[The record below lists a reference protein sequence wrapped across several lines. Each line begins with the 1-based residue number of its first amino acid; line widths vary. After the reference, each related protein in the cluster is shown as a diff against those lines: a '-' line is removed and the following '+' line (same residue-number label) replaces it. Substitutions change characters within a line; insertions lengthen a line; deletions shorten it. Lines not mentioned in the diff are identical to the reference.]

1 LKELNLKK
9 FFSKKENSVLLE
21 NIINISSKP
30 FSVVDNAGSPITG
43 DIPDAKLHSYP
54 IKIENKGEEIGKV
67 FGKSGAEAEAAAAIL
82 SHSIN
87 SWLVK
92 RSLADEILQK
102 YKEQDLLYNI
112 NDLIALCPK
121 PKEAADFIIN
131 ELSKLIKFEY
141 ASIIIFDESEK
152 SLSIL
157 SSYGKNYNSSAY
169 KKNIEKINA
178 KVFKNGKGEI
188 INENIEKD
196 WNGRKNVKVN
206 AKSDFYSFMSVP
218 LKTKGKNI
226 GLINVCSFKEA
237 EYYISSDLKILSTI
251 TSYAANSIEITRLYN
266 IEKERADKLQEK
278 NKELNAAKEI
288 ISNENI
294 NLKQNLRQKF
304 SPKKILGISRQVQ
317 NLLDKIDKIA
327 GISSNVIITGESG
340 TGKEL
345 AAKAIHYSG
354 ARAEKP
360 FIAVNCSAIPESI
373 FESEL
378 FGIEKG
384 VATGVDKRKGKVL
397 DADKGTL
404 FLDEIGD
411 MPLSGQ
417 AKVLRM
423 IQDREV
429 IPVGG
434 SKPVPFDVRIIAATN
449 KDLKKEIADGNF
461 RKDLFY
467 RLNVINLNIP
477 PLRDRKE
484 DIAVLANY
492 FLKNNAVKLERR
504 NMQFTQEAINALTDY
519 DWQGNIRELENEIE
533 RAVALNISGRIA
545 FEDLSEN
552 IKSIWRYSSSGGNA
566 AKEGKTATIEENETI
581 LIKTALEKS
590 RWNKSAAAKILGITR
605 EGLRKKM
612 IRLGI

>member
-1 LKELNLKK
+1 MKEFNLKK
-9 FFSKKENSVLLE
+9 FFSKKENFVLLE
-21 NIINISSKP
+21 NIADISSEP
-30 FSVVDNAGSPITG
+30 VSILDGAGTLIAGGPPAAKSP
-43 DIPDAKLHSYP
+43 SFP
-54 IKIENKGEEIGKV
+54 IKIDGEEIGRV
-67 FGKSGAEAEAAAAIL
+67 SGKRGAEGAAAIL
-82 SHSIN
+82 SRSIR
-87 SWLVK
+87 SLSVQ
-92 RSLADEILQK
+92 RSLAGEILQK
-102 YKEQDLLYNI
+102 YKEYDLLYNI
-112 NDLIALCPK
+112 NDLMSLCPK
-121 PKEAADFIIN
+121 PAEIADFIIS
-131 ELSKLIKFEY
+131 ELLKLIKFEY
-141 ASIIIFDESEK
+141 ASIIIFNEAGKTLD
-152 SLSIL
+152 IL
-157 SSYGKNYNSSAY
+157 SSYGKNHDGAGY

-178 KVFKNGKGEI
+178 KVFKSGKGEI

-196 WNGRKNVKVN
+196 WGGRKKVKIN
-206 AKSDFYSFMSVP
+206 SGGDAYSFMSVP

-237 EYYISSDLKILSTI
+237 AYYISSDFKILSTI
-251 TSYAANSIEITRLYN
+251 ASYAANSIEITRLYN

-278 NKELNAAKEI
+278 NKELNTAKEI

-317 NLLDKIDKIA
+317 DLLGKINKIA
-327 GISSNVIITGESG
+327 DISSNVLITGESG

-345 AAKAIHYSG
+345 AAKAIHYSS

-384 VATGVDKRKGKVL
+384 VATGVDKRRGRVL

-429 IPVGG
+429 VPVGG
-434 SKPVPFDVRIIAATN
+434 SKPAPFDVRIIAATN
-449 KDLKKEIADGNF
+449 KDLKKEIACGNF

-467 RLNVINLNIP
+467 RLNVINLIMP

-504 NMQFTQEAINALTDY
+504 NMQFTEDAIDALTDY

-545 FEDLSEN
+545 SEDLSEN
-552 IKSIWRYSSSGGNA
+552 IRKYSSFGGNA
-566 AKEGKTATIEENETI
+566 AKEEKTATIEENETI

>member
-1 LKELNLKK
+1 MKEFNLKK

-21 NIINISSKP
+21 NIADISSEP
-30 FSVVDNAGSPITG
+30 VSVLDGAGSLIAGGP
-43 DIPDAKLHSYP
+43 PAAKSPSFP
-54 IKIENKGEEIGKV
+54 IKIDGEEIGRV
-67 FGKSGAEAEAAAAIL
+67 LGKRGAEGAAAIL
-82 SHSIN
+82 SRSIR
-87 SWLVK
+87 SLSVQ
-92 RSLADEILQK
+92 RSLAEEILQK
-102 YKEQDLLYNI
+102 YKEYDLLYNI
-112 NDLIALCPK
+112 NDLMSLCPK
-121 PKEAADFIIN
+121 PAEIADFIIS
-131 ELSKLIKFEY
+131 ELLKLIKFEY
-141 ASIIIFDESEK
+141 ASIIIFNEAGKTLD
-152 SLSIL
+152 IL
-157 SSYGKNYNSSAY
+157 SSYGKNHNGAGY

-178 KVFKNGKGEI
+178 KVFKSGKGEI

-196 WNGRKNVKVN
+196 WGGRKKVKIN
-206 AKSDFYSFMSVP
+206 SGGDAYSFMSVP

-237 EYYISSDLKILSTI
+237 AYYISSDFKILSTI
-251 TSYAANSIEITRLYN
+251 ASYAANSIEITRLYN

-278 NKELNAAKEI
+278 NKELNTAKEI

-317 NLLDKIDKIA
+317 DLLDKINKIA
-327 GISSNVIITGESG
+327 DISSNVLITGESG

-345 AAKAIHYSG
+345 AAKAIHYSS

-384 VATGVDKRKGKVL
+384 VATGVDKRRGRVL

-429 IPVGG
+429 VPVGG
-434 SKPVPFDVRIIAATN
+434 SKPAPFDARIIAATN
-449 KDLKKEIADGNF
+449 KDLKKEIACGNF

-467 RLNVINLNIP
+467 RLNVINLIMP

-504 NMQFTQEAINALTDY
+504 NMQFTEDAIDALTNY
-519 DWQGNIRELENEIE
+519 EWQGNIRELENEIE

-545 FEDLSEN
+545 SEDLSEN
-552 IKSIWRYSSSGGNA
+552 IRKYSSFGGNA
-566 AKEGKTATIEENETI
+566 AKEEKTATIEENETV

>member
-1 LKELNLKK
+1 MKEFNLKE

-21 NIINISSKP
+21 NIADISSEP
-30 FSVVDNAGSPITG
+30 VSIIDGAGSLIAGGPSA
-43 DIPDAKLHSYP
+43 AKSLSFP
-54 IKIENKGEEIGKV
+54 IKIEGEEIGRV
-67 FGKSGAEAEAAAAIL
+67 SGKRGAEGVAAIL
-82 SHSIN
+82 SRFMR
-87 SWLVK
+87 SWLVQ
-92 RSLADEILQK
+92 RSLAEEILQK
-102 YKEQDLLYNI
+102 YKEYDLLYNI
-112 NDLIALCPK
+112 NDLMSLCPK
-121 PKEAADFIIN
+121 PAEIADFIIS
-131 ELSKLIKFEY
+131 ELLKLIKFEY
-141 ASIIIFDESEK
+141 ASIIIFNEADK
-152 SLSIL
+152 TLDIL
-157 SSYGKNYNSSAY
+157 SSYGKNHNGAGY

-178 KVFKNGKGEI
+178 KVFKSGKGEI

-196 WNGRKNVKVN
+196 WGGRKKVKIN
-206 AKSDFYSFMSVP
+206 SGGDAYSFISVP

-237 EYYISSDLKILSTI
+237 VYYISSDFKILSTVA
-251 TSYAANSIEITRLYN
+251 SYATNSIEITRLYN

-278 NKELNAAKEI
+278 NKELNTVKEI

-304 SPKKILGISRQVQ
+304 SPKKILGISGQVK

-327 GISSNVIITGESG
+327 DISSNVLITGESG

-345 AAKAIHYSG
+345 AAKAIHYSS

-384 VATGVDKRKGKVL
+384 VATGVDKRRGRAL

-429 IPVGG
+429 VPVGG
-434 SKPVPFDVRIIAATN
+434 SKPVSFDVRIIAATN
-449 KDLKKEIADGNF
+449 KDLKKEIAGGNF

-504 NMQFTQEAINALTDY
+504 NMQFTQDAIDALTNY
-519 DWQGNIRELENEIE
+519 EWQGNIRELENEIE
-533 RAVALNISGRIA
+533 RAVALNISGKIT
-545 FEDLSEN
+545 FGDLSDN
-552 IKSIWRYSSSGGNA
+552 IRKYNSSNDNA
-566 AKEGKTATIEENETI
+566 SETEQTVNIEENEAI
-581 LIKTALEKS
+581 LIGKALEKS

>member
-1 LKELNLKK
+1 MKEFNLKK

-21 NIINISSKP
+21 NIADISSGP
-30 FSVVDNAGSPITG
+30 VSILDSAGSLVAGGP
-43 DIPDAKLHSYP
+43 PAAKSLSFP
-54 IKIENKGEEIGKV
+54 IKIDGEEIGRV
-67 FGKSGAEAEAAAAIL
+67 SGKRGAEGAAAIL
-82 SHSIN
+82 SRSIR
-87 SWLVK
+87 SLSVQ
-92 RSLADEILQK
+92 RSLAEEILQK
-102 YKEQDLLYNI
+102 YKEYDLLYNI
-112 NDLIALCPK
+112 NDLMSLCPK
-121 PKEAADFIIN
+121 PAEIADFIIS
-131 ELSKLIKFEY
+131 ELLKLIKFEY
-141 ASIIIFDESEK
+141 ASIIIFNEAGK
-152 SLSIL
+152 TLGIL
-157 SSYGKNYNSSAY
+157 SSYGKNHNGAGY

-178 KVFKNGKGEI
+178 KVFKSGKGEI

-196 WNGRKNVKVN
+196 WGGRKKVKIN
-206 AKSDFYSFMSVP
+206 SGGDAYSFMSVP

-237 EYYISSDLKILSTI
+237 AYYISSDFKILSTI
-251 TSYAANSIEITRLYN
+251 ASYTANSIEITRLYN

-278 NKELNAAKEI
+278 NKELNTAKEI

-317 NLLDKIDKIA
+317 DLLDKINKIA
-327 GISSNVIITGESG
+327 DISSNVLITGESG

-345 AAKAIHYSG
+345 AAKAIHYSS

-384 VATGVDKRKGKVL
+384 VATGVDKRRGRVL

-429 IPVGG
+429 VPVGG
-434 SKPVPFDVRIIAATN
+434 SKPAPFDVRIIAATN
-449 KDLKKEIADGNF
+449 KDLKKEIACGNF

-467 RLNVINLNIP
+467 RLNVINLIMP

-484 DIAVLANY
+484 DVAVLANY

-504 NMQFTQEAINALTDY
+504 NMQFTKDAIDALNDY

-545 FEDLSEN
+545 SEDLSEN
-552 IKSIWRYSSSGGNA
+552 IRKYSPFGGNA
-566 AKEGKTATIEENETI
+566 AKEEKTATIEENEAV

>member
-1 LKELNLKK
+1 MKEYNLKK
-9 FFSKKENSVLLE
+9 FFSKKENSALLE
-21 NIINISSKP
+21 NIINISPEPLSFLDKA
-30 FSVVDNAGSPITG
+30 DDLIAGDTPAAKSP
-43 DIPDAKLHSYP
+43 SFP
-54 IKIENKGEEIGKV
+54 IKIDGEEIGRV
-67 FGKSGAEAEAAAAIL
+67 YGKRGAEGAAGIL
-82 SHSIN
+82 SSYIR
-87 SWLVK
+87 SWSVQ
-92 RSLADEILQK
+92 RSLAEEILQK
-102 YKEQDLLYNI
+102 YKEYDLLYNI
-112 NDLIALCPK
+112 NDLMSLCPK
-121 PKEAADFIIN
+121 LSEIANFIIA
-131 ELSKLIKFEY
+131 ELLKLIKFEY
-141 ASIIIFDESEK
+141 ASIIIFNEADNA
-152 SLSIL
+152 LNIL
-157 SSYGKNYNSSAY
+157 SSYGKNYNGAGY
-169 KKNIEKINA
+169 KKHIEKINS
-178 KVFKNGKGEI
+178 KVFKSGKGEI

-196 WNGRKNVKVN
+196 
-206 AKSDFYSFMSVP
+206 AYSFISVP

-226 GLINVCSFKEA
+226 GLINVCSFKDA
-237 EYYISSDLKILSTI
+237 VYYVSSDFKILSTI
-251 TSYAANSIEITRLYN
+251 ASYAANSIEITRLYN

-278 NKELNAAKEI
+278 NKELNTVKEI
-288 ISNENI
+288 IANENI

-304 SPKKILGISRQVQ
+304 SPKKILGISGQVK

-327 GISSNVIITGESG
+327 DISSNVLITGESG

-345 AAKAIHYSG
+345 AAKAIHYSS

-384 VATGVDKRKGKVL
+384 VATGVDKRRGRVL
-397 DADKGTL
+397 DAAQGTL

-429 IPVGG
+429 VPVGG
-434 SKPVPFDVRIIAATN
+434 SKAVPFDVRIIAATN
-449 KDLKKEIADGNF
+449 KDLKKEIEEGNF

-467 RLNVINLNIP
+467 RLNVINLNMP

-492 FLKNNAVKLERR
+492 FLKNNAVKLER
-504 NMQFTQEAINALTDY
+504 NNIKFTADALEALNNY
-519 DWQGNIRELENEIE
+519 DWPGNIRELENEIE
-533 RAVALNISGRIA
+533 RAVALNISGRIDYL
-545 FEDLSEN
+545 DLSDN
-552 IKSIWRYSSSGGNA
+552 IRKYSPLNDKA
-566 AKEGKTATIEENETI
+566 AEDEQTASIEENETI
-581 LIKTALEKS
+581 LIKKALEKC
-590 RWNKSAAAKILGITR
+590 RWNKSAASKMLGITR

>member
-1 LKELNLKK
+1 MKECNLKN
-9 FFSKKENSVLLE
+9 FFSKKENSALLQ
-21 NIINISSKP
+21 NIADISSEP
-30 FSVVDNAGSPITG
+30 FSVTDASGILVAG
-43 DIPDAKLHSYP
+43 DIPAVKSPSIP
-54 IKIENKGEEIGKV
+54 IIIDGEEIGRV
-67 FGKSGAEAEAAAAIL
+67 FGKRLAKEAASIL
-82 SHSIN
+82 ALFVK
-87 SWLVK
+87 SWLVQ
-92 RSLADEILQK
+92 RSLAEEILQK
-102 YKEQDLLYNI
+102 YKEYDLLYNI
-112 NDLIALCPK
+112 NDLMSLCPK
-121 PKEAADFIIN
+121 PTEIADFIIS
-131 ELSKLIKFEY
+131 ELLKLIKFEY
-141 ASIIIFDESEK
+141 ASIIIFNEADK
-152 SLSIL
+152 TLDIL
-157 SSYGKNYNSSAY
+157 SSYGKDY
-169 KKNIEKINA
+169 KGAEYRKNIEKINS
-178 KVFKNGKGEI
+178 KVFKSGKGEI

-196 WNGRKNVKVN
+196 WGGKKKIKIN
-206 AKSDFYSFMSVP
+206 SDAEAYSFISVP

-226 GLINVCSFKEA
+226 GLINVCSFKDA
-237 EYYISSDLKILSTI
+237 IYYVSSDFKILSTI
-251 TSYAANSIEITRLYN
+251 AAYAANSIEITRLYN

-278 NKELNAAKEI
+278 NKELVTVKEI
-288 ISNENI
+288 ITNENI
-294 NLKQNLRQKF
+294 SLKQNLRQKF
-304 SPKKILGISRQVQ
+304 SPKKILGISGQIK

-327 GISSNVIITGESG
+327 DISSNILVTGESG

-345 AAKAIHYSG
+345 AAKAIHYSS

-384 VATGVDKRKGKVL
+384 VATGVDKRRGRVL

-429 IPVGG
+429 VPVGS
-434 SKPVPFDVRIIAATN
+434 SKAVPFDVRIIAATN
-449 KDLKKEIADGNF
+449 KELKKEIAEGNF

-467 RLNVINLNIP
+467 RLNVINLNMP

-492 FLKNNAVKLERR
+492 FLKNNAVKLERGS
-504 NMQFTQEAINALTDY
+504 MQFAKDAVDALTNY
-519 DWQGNIRELENEIE
+519 DWPGNIRELENEIE
-533 RAVALNISGRIA
+533 RAVALNISGRILFA
-545 FEDLSEN
+545 DLSEN
-552 IKSIWRYSSSGGNA
+552 IQKYSQLNDNGREDESAG
-566 AKEGKTATIEENETI
+566 TIEENETI
-581 LIKTALEKS
+581 LIKKVLEKS
-590 RWNKSAAAKILGITR
+590 KWNKSAAAKILGITR

>member
-1 LKELNLKK
+1 MKEFNLKK
-9 FFSKKENSVLLE
+9 FFSKKENSALLE
-21 NIINISSKP
+21 NIADISSEP
-30 FSVVDNAGSPITG
+30 LSVLDGSGVPVAGDTPAAKSP
-43 DIPDAKLHSYP
+43 SFP
-54 IKIENKGEEIGKV
+54 IKIDGEEIGRV
-67 FGKSGAEAEAAAAIL
+67 SGKRGAEGAAGIL
-82 SHSIN
+82 SRYIR
-87 SWLVK
+87 SWSVQ
-92 RSLADEILQK
+92 RSLAEEILQK
-102 YKEQDLLYNI
+102 YKEYDLLYNI
-112 NDLIALCPK
+112 NDLMSLCPK
-121 PKEAADFIIN
+121 PSEIADFIIA
-131 ELSKLIKFEY
+131 ELLKLIKFEY
-141 ASIIIFDESEK
+141 ASIIIYNEAYNTSN
-152 SLSIL
+152 IL
-157 SSYGKNYNSSAY
+157 SSHGKNYNGAEY
-169 KKNIEKINA
+169 KKHIERINS
-178 KVFKNGKGEI
+178 KVFKSGKGEI

-196 WNGRKNVKVN
+196 WGGKKKIKINPG
-206 AKSDFYSFMSVP
+206 AGTYSFISVP

-226 GLINVCSFKEA
+226 GLINVCSFKDA
-237 EYYISSDLKILSTI
+237 VYYVSSDFKILSTI
-251 TSYAANSIEITRLYN
+251 ASYAANSIEITRLYN

-278 NKELNAAKEI
+278 NKELADVKEI
-288 ISNENI
+288 ITNENI

-304 SPKKILGISRQVQ
+304 SPKKILGISGQVK

-327 GISSNVIITGESG
+327 DISSNVLITGESG

-345 AAKAIHYSG
+345 AAKAIHYSS

-384 VATGVDKRKGKVL
+384 VATGVDKRRGRVL
-397 DADKGTL
+397 DAAQGTL

-429 IPVGG
+429 VPVGG
-434 SKPVPFDVRIIAATN
+434 SKAVPFDVRIIAATN
-449 KDLKKEIADGNF
+449 KDLKKEITDGNF

-467 RLNVINLNIP
+467 RLNVINLNMP
-477 PLRDRKE
+477 PLRDRIE

-492 FLKNNAVKLERR
+492 FLKNNAVKLERT
-504 NMQFTQEAINALTDY
+504 NIKFTADALEALTNY
-519 DWQGNIRELENEIE
+519 DWPGNIRELENEIE

-545 FEDLSEN
+545 LGDLSDN
-552 IKSIWRYSSSGGNA
+552 IRKYSPFSDKA
-566 AKEGKTATIEENETI
+566 AEDEQTASIEENETV
-581 LIKTALEKS
+581 LIRKALEKC
-590 RWNKSAAAKILGITR
+590 RWNKSAASKMLGITR

>member
-1 LKELNLKK
+1 MKEFNLKK
-9 FFSKKENSVLLE
+9 FFSKKENFVLLE
-21 NIINISSKP
+21 NIADISSEP
-30 FSVVDNAGSPITG
+30 VSVLDGAGSLIAGGPTA
-43 DIPDAKLHSYP
+43 AKSPSFP
-54 IKIENKGEEIGKV
+54 IKIDGEEIGRV
-67 FGKSGAEAEAAAAIL
+67 SGKRGAEGAAAIL
-82 SHSIN
+82 SRSIR
-87 SWLVK
+87 SLSVQ
-92 RSLADEILQK
+92 RSLAEEILQK
-102 YKEQDLLYNI
+102 YKEYDLLYNI
-112 NDLIALCPK
+112 NDLMSLCPK
-121 PKEAADFIIN
+121 PAEIADFIIS
-131 ELSKLIKFEY
+131 ELLKLIKFEY
-141 ASIIIFDESEK
+141 ASIIIFNEAGKTLD
-152 SLSIL
+152 IL
-157 SSYGKNYNSSAY
+157 SSYGKNHYGAGY

-178 KVFKNGKGEI
+178 KVFKIGKGEI

-196 WNGRKNVKVN
+196 WGGRKKVKIN
-206 AKSDFYSFMSVP
+206 SGGDAYSFMSVP

-237 EYYISSDLKILSTI
+237 AYYISSDFKILSTI
-251 TSYAANSIEITRLYN
+251 ASYAANSIEITRLYN

-278 NKELNAAKEI
+278 NKELNTAKEI

-317 NLLDKIDKIA
+317 DLLDKINKIA
-327 GISSNVIITGESG
+327 DISSNVLITGESG

-345 AAKAIHYSG
+345 AAKAIHYSS

-384 VATGVDKRKGKVL
+384 VATGVDKRRGRVL

-429 IPVGG
+429 VPVGG
-434 SKPVPFDVRIIAATN
+434 SKPAPFDVRIIAATN
-449 KDLKKEIADGNF
+449 KDLKKEIACGNF

-504 NMQFTQEAINALTDY
+504 NMQFTEDAIDALTDY

-545 FEDLSEN
+545 SEDLSEN
-552 IKSIWRYSSSGGNA
+552 IRKYSSFGGNA
-566 AKEGKTATIEENETI
+566 AKEEKTATIEENETI

>member
-1 LKELNLKK
+1 MKEFNLKK
-9 FFSKKENSVLLE
+9 FFSKKENFVLLE
-21 NIINISSKP
+21 NIADISSEP
-30 FSVVDNAGSPITG
+30 VSVLDGAGSLIAGGPTA
-43 DIPDAKLHSYP
+43 AKSPSFP
-54 IKIENKGEEIGKV
+54 IKIDGEEIGRV
-67 FGKSGAEAEAAAAIL
+67 SGKRGAEGAAAIL
-82 SHSIN
+82 SRSIR
-87 SWLVK
+87 SLSVQ
-92 RSLADEILQK
+92 RSLAEEILQK
-102 YKEQDLLYNI
+102 YKEYDLLYNI
-112 NDLIALCPK
+112 NDLMSLCPK
-121 PKEAADFIIN
+121 PAEIADFIIS
-131 ELSKLIKFEY
+131 ELLKLIKFEY
-141 ASIIIFDESEK
+141 ASIIIFNEAGKTLD
-152 SLSIL
+152 IL
-157 SSYGKNYNSSAY
+157 SSYGKNHYGAGY

-178 KVFKNGKGEI
+178 KVFKIGKGEI

-196 WNGRKNVKVN
+196 WGGRKKVKIN
-206 AKSDFYSFMSVP
+206 SGGDAYSFMSVP

-237 EYYISSDLKILSTI
+237 AYYISSDFKILSTI
-251 TSYAANSIEITRLYN
+251 ASYAANSIEITRLYN

-278 NKELNAAKEI
+278 NKELNTAKEI

-317 NLLDKIDKIA
+317 DLLDKINKIA
-327 GISSNVIITGESG
+327 DISSNVLITGESG

-345 AAKAIHYSG
+345 AAKAIHYSS

-384 VATGVDKRKGKVL
+384 VATGVDKRRGRVL

-429 IPVGG
+429 VPVGG
-434 SKPVPFDVRIIAATN
+434 SKPAPFDVRIIAATN
-449 KDLKKEIADGNF
+449 KDLKKEIACGNF

-504 NMQFTQEAINALTDY
+504 NMQFTEDAIDALTDY

-545 FEDLSEN
+545 SEDLSEN
-552 IKSIWRYSSSGGNA
+552 IRKYSSFCGNA
-566 AKEGKTATIEENETI
+566 AKEEKTATIEENETI

>member
-1 LKELNLKK
+1 MKEFNLKK
-9 FFSKKENSVLLE
+9 FFSKKENSILLE
-21 NIINISSKP
+21 NIADISSEP
-30 FSVVDNAGSPITG
+30 ISVLDGAGSLIAGRP
-43 DIPDAKLHSYP
+43 PAVKSLSFP
-54 IKIENKGEEIGKV
+54 IKIEGEEIGRV
-67 FGKSGAEAEAAAAIL
+67 SGKRGAEGAAAIL
-82 SHSIN
+82 SRSIR
-87 SWLVK
+87 SLLVQ
-92 RSLADEILQK
+92 RSLAEEILQK
-102 YKEQDLLYNI
+102 YKEYDLLYNI
-112 NDLIALCPK
+112 NDLISLCPK
-121 PKEAADFIIN
+121 PAEIADFIIS
-131 ELSKLIKFEY
+131 ELLKLIKFEY
-141 ASIIIFDESEK
+141 ASIIIFSEADK
-152 SLSIL
+152 TLDIL
-157 SSYGKNYNSSAY
+157 SSYGKNHNGAGY

-178 KVFKNGKGEI
+178 KVFKSGKGEI

-196 WNGRKNVKVN
+196 WGGRKKVKIN
-206 AKSDFYSFMSVP
+206 SGGDAYSFISVP

-237 EYYISSDLKILSTI
+237 AYYISSDFKILSTI
-251 TSYAANSIEITRLYN
+251 ASYAANSIEITRLYN

-278 NKELNAAKEI
+278 NKELNTAKEI

-304 SPKKILGISRQVQ
+304 SPKKILGISGQVK

-327 GISSNVIITGESG
+327 DTSSNVLITGESG

-345 AAKAIHYSG
+345 AAKAIHYSS

-360 FIAVNCSAIPESI
+360 FISVNCSAIPESI

-384 VATGVDKRKGKVL
+384 VATGVDKRRGRVL

-429 IPVGG
+429 VPVGG

-449 KDLKKEIADGNF
+449 KDLKKEIACGNF

-467 RLNVINLNIP
+467 RLNVINLIMP

-504 NMQFTQEAINALTDY
+504 NMQFTQDAIDALTNY

-533 RAVALNISGRIA
+533 RAVALNISGKIA

-552 IKSIWRYSSSGGNA
+552 IRKYSSFGGNA
-566 AKEGKTATIEENETI
+566 AKEEKTATIEENETI

>member
-1 LKELNLKK
+1 MKEFNLKK

-21 NIINISSKP
+21 NIADISSEP
-30 FSVVDNAGSPITG
+30 FSILDSAGSLIAGGHPAVKS
-43 DIPDAKLHSYP
+43 PSFP
-54 IKIENKGEEIGKV
+54 IKIEGEEIGRV
-67 FGKSGAEAEAAAAIL
+67 SGNCGAEGVAAIL
-82 SHSIN
+82 SRSIG
-87 SWLVK
+87 SLLVQ
-92 RSLADEILQK
+92 RSLAKEILQK
-102 YKEQDLLYNI
+102 YKEYDLLYNI
-112 NDLIALCPK
+112 NDLMSLCPK
-121 PKEAADFIIN
+121 PSEIANFIIS
-131 ELSKLIKFEY
+131 ELLRIMKFEY
-141 ASIIIFDESEK
+141 ASIIIFSEAGK
-152 SLSIL
+152 TFDIL
-157 SSYGKNYNSSAY
+157 SSYGKNHNNAGY

-178 KVFKNGKGEI
+178 KVFKSGKGEI

-196 WNGRKNVKVN
+196 WGGRKKVKIN
-206 AKSDFYSFMSVP
+206 SGGDSYSFISVP

-237 EYYISSDLKILSTI
+237 AYYISSDFKILSTI
-251 TSYAANSIEITRLYN
+251 ASYAANSIEITRLYN
-266 IEKERADKLQEK
+266 IEKDRADKLQEK
-278 NKELNAAKEI
+278 NKELHTAKEI

-317 NLLDKIDKIA
+317 DLLDKIDKIA
-327 GISSNVIITGESG
+327 DISSNVLITGESG

-345 AAKAIHYSG
+345 AAKAIHYSS

-360 FIAVNCSAIPESI
+360 FISVNCSAIPESI

-384 VATGVDKRKGKVL
+384 VATGVDKRRGRLL

-429 IPVGG
+429 VPVGG

-449 KDLKKEIADGNF
+449 KDLKKEIACGNF

-467 RLNVINLNIP
+467 RLNVINLIMP

-504 NMQFTQEAINALTDY
+504 NIQFTQNAIDALTDY
-519 DWQGNIRELENEIE
+519 DWQGNRRELENEIE

-545 FEDLSEN
+545 SEDLSEN
-552 IKSIWRYSSSGGNA
+552 IRKYSQLGGNA
-566 AKEGKTATIEENETI
+566 AKDGKTATIEENEAV
-581 LIKTALEKS
+581 LIKAALEKS
-590 RWNKSAAAKILGITR
+590 RWNKSVAAKILGITR

>member
-1 LKELNLKK
+1 MKEFNLKK
-9 FFSKKENSVLLE
+9 FFSKKENFVLLE
-21 NIINISSKP
+21 NIADISSEP
-30 FSVVDNAGSPITG
+30 VSVLDGAGSLIAGGPTA
-43 DIPDAKLHSYP
+43 AKSPSFP
-54 IKIENKGEEIGKV
+54 IKIDGEEIGRV
-67 FGKSGAEAEAAAAIL
+67 SGKRGAEGAAAIL
-82 SHSIN
+82 SRSIR
-87 SWLVK
+87 SLSVQ
-92 RSLADEILQK
+92 RSLAEEILQK
-102 YKEQDLLYNI
+102 YKEYDLLYNI
-112 NDLIALCPK
+112 NDLMSLCPK
-121 PKEAADFIIN
+121 PAEIADFIIS
-131 ELSKLIKFEY
+131 ELLKLIKFEY
-141 ASIIIFDESEK
+141 ASIIIFNEAGKTLD
-152 SLSIL
+152 IL
-157 SSYGKNYNSSAY
+157 SSYGKNHYGAGY

-178 KVFKNGKGEI
+178 KVFKIGKGEI

-196 WNGRKNVKVN
+196 WGGRKKVKIN
-206 AKSDFYSFMSVP
+206 SGGDAYSFMSVP

-237 EYYISSDLKILSTI
+237 AYYISSDFKILSTI
-251 TSYAANSIEITRLYN
+251 ASYAANSIEITRLYN

-278 NKELNAAKEI
+278 NKELNTAKEI

-317 NLLDKIDKIA
+317 DLLDKINKIA
-327 GISSNVIITGESG
+327 DIYSNVLITGESG

-345 AAKAIHYSG
+345 AAKAIHYSS

-384 VATGVDKRKGKVL
+384 VATGVDKRRGRVL

-429 IPVGG
+429 VPVGG
-434 SKPVPFDVRIIAATN
+434 SKPAPFDVRIIAATN
-449 KDLKKEIADGNF
+449 KDLKKEIACGNF

-504 NMQFTQEAINALTDY
+504 NMQFTEDAIDALTDY

-545 FEDLSEN
+545 SEDLSEN
-552 IKSIWRYSSSGGNA
+552 IRKYSSFCGNA
-566 AKEGKTATIEENETI
+566 AKEEKTATIEENETI

>member
-1 LKELNLKK
+1 MKEFNLKK

-21 NIINISSKP
+21 NIADISSEP
-30 FSVVDNAGSPITG
+30 VSVLDGAGSLIAGGPTA
-43 DIPDAKLHSYP
+43 AKSPSFP
-54 IKIENKGEEIGKV
+54 IKIDGEEIGRV
-67 FGKSGAEAEAAAAIL
+67 SGKRGAEGAAAIL
-82 SHSIN
+82 SRSIR
-87 SWLVK
+87 SLSVQ
-92 RSLADEILQK
+92 RSLAEEILQK
-102 YKEQDLLYNI
+102 YKEYDLLYNI
-112 NDLIALCPK
+112 NDLMSLCPK
-121 PKEAADFIIN
+121 PAEIADFIIS
-131 ELSKLIKFEY
+131 ELLKLIKFEY
-141 ASIIIFDESEK
+141 ASIIIFNEAGKTLD
-152 SLSIL
+152 IL
-157 SSYGKNYNSSAY
+157 SSYGKNHDGAGY

-178 KVFKNGKGEI
+178 KVFKSGKGEI

-196 WNGRKNVKVN
+196 WGGRKKVKIN
-206 AKSDFYSFMSVP
+206 SGGDAYSFMSVP

-237 EYYISSDLKILSTI
+237 AYYISSDFKILSTI
-251 TSYAANSIEITRLYN
+251 ASYAANSIEITRLYN

-278 NKELNAAKEI
+278 NKELNTAKEI

-317 NLLDKIDKIA
+317 DLLDKINKIA
-327 GISSNVIITGESG
+327 DISSNVIITGESG

-345 AAKAIHYSG
+345 AAKAIHYSS

-384 VATGVDKRKGKVL
+384 VATGVDKRRGRVL

-429 IPVGG
+429 VPVGG
-434 SKPVPFDVRIIAATN
+434 SKPAPFDVRIIAATN
-449 KDLKKEIADGNF
+449 KDLKKEIACGNF

-467 RLNVINLNIP
+467 RLNVINLIMP

-504 NMQFTQEAINALTDY
+504 NMQFTEDAIDALTNY
-519 DWQGNIRELENEIE
+519 EWQGNIRELENEIE

-545 FEDLSEN
+545 SEDLSEN
-552 IKSIWRYSSSGGNA
+552 IRKYSSFGGNA
-566 AKEGKTATIEENETI
+566 AKEEKTATIEENETV

>member
-1 LKELNLKK
+1 MKEFNLKK
-9 FFSKKENSVLLE
+9 FFSKKENYNLLQS
-21 NIINISSKP
+21 IADISLER
-30 FSVVDNAGSPITG
+30 FSVTDDSGILVAG
-43 DIPDAKLHSYP
+43 DIPAAKSPSFP
-54 IKIENKGEEIGKV
+54 IIIDGEEIGIV
-67 FGKSGAEAEAAAAIL
+67 FGKRGAEGAAGIL
-82 SHSIN
+82 SRYIR
-87 SWLVK
+87 SWSVQ
-92 RSLADEILQK
+92 RSLAEEILQK
-102 YKEQDLLYNI
+102 YKEYDLLYNI
-112 NDLIALCPK
+112 NDLMSLCPK
-121 PKEAADFIIN
+121 PAEIADFIIS
-131 ELSKLIKFEY
+131 ELLKLIKFEY
-141 ASIIIFDESEK
+141 ASIIIFNEADK
-152 SLSIL
+152 TLDIL
-157 SSYGKNYNSSAY
+157 SSYGKNYGGTGY
-169 KKNIEKINA
+169 KKHIEKINS
-178 KVFKNGKGEI
+178 KVFKSGKGEI

-196 WNGRKNVKVN
+196 WGGKKKNKIN
-206 AKSDFYSFMSVP
+206 SGGDTYSFISVP

-226 GLINVCSFKEA
+226 GLINVCSFKDA
-237 EYYISSDLKILSTI
+237 VYYVSSDFKILSTI
-251 TSYAANSIEITRLYN
+251 ASYAANSIEITRLYN

-278 NKELNAAKEI
+278 NKELADVKEI
-288 ISNENI
+288 IANENI

-304 SPKKILGISRQVQ
+304 SPKKILGISLQVK

-327 GISSNVIITGESG
+327 DISSNVLITGESG

-345 AAKAIHYSG
+345 AAKAIHYSS

-384 VATGVDKRKGKVL
+384 VATGVDKRRGRVL

-417 AKVLRM
+417 AEVLRM

-429 IPVGG
+429 VPVGG
-434 SKPVPFDVRIIAATN
+434 SKAVPFDVRIIAATN
-449 KDLKKEIADGNF
+449 KDLKKEIAEGNF

-467 RLNVINLNIP
+467 RLNVINLNMP

-492 FLKNNAVKLERR
+492 FLKNNAVKLERT
-504 NMQFTQEAINALTDY
+504 NMKFTADALEALTNY
-519 DWQGNIRELENEIE
+519 DWPGNIRELENEIE
-533 RAVALNISGRIA
+533 RAVALNISGRIDSG
-545 FEDLSEN
+545 DLSDN
-552 IKSIWRYSSSGGNA
+552 IRKYSPLNDKA
-566 AKEGKTATIEENETI
+566 EEAEQTASIEENETI
-581 LIKTALEKS
+581 LIRKALEKC
-590 RWNKSAAAKILGITR
+590 RWNKSAASKMLGITR

>member
-1 LKELNLKK
+1 MKEFNLKK

-21 NIINISSKP
+21 NIADISSEP
-30 FSVVDNAGSPITG
+30 VSVLDGAGSLIAGGP
-43 DIPDAKLHSYP
+43 PAAKSPSFP
-54 IKIENKGEEIGKV
+54 IKIDGEEIGRV
-67 FGKSGAEAEAAAAIL
+67 SGKRGAEGAAAIL
-82 SHSIN
+82 SRSIR
-87 SWLVK
+87 SLSVQ
-92 RSLADEILQK
+92 RSLAEEILQK
-102 YKEQDLLYNI
+102 YKEYDLLYNI
-112 NDLIALCPK
+112 NDLMSLCPK
-121 PKEAADFIIN
+121 PAEIADFIIS
-131 ELSKLIKFEY
+131 ELLKLIKFEY
-141 ASIIIFDESEK
+141 ASIIIFNEAGKTLD
-152 SLSIL
+152 IL
-157 SSYGKNYNSSAY
+157 SSYGKNHGGAGY

-178 KVFKNGKGEI
+178 KVFKSGKGEI

-196 WNGRKNVKVN
+196 WGGRKKVKIN
-206 AKSDFYSFMSVP
+206 SGGDAYSFMSVP

-237 EYYISSDLKILSTI
+237 AYYISSDFKILSTI
-251 TSYAANSIEITRLYN
+251 ASYAANSIEITRLYN

-278 NKELNAAKEI
+278 NKELNTAKEI

-317 NLLDKIDKIA
+317 DLLDKIDKIA
-327 GISSNVIITGESG
+327 DISSNVIITGESG

-345 AAKAIHYSG
+345 AAKAIHYSS

-384 VATGVDKRKGKVL
+384 VATGVDKRRGRVL

-429 IPVGG
+429 VPVGG
-434 SKPVPFDVRIIAATN
+434 SKPAPFDVRIIAATN
-449 KDLKKEIADGNF
+449 KDLKKEIACGNF

-467 RLNVINLNIP
+467 RLNVINLIMP

-504 NMQFTQEAINALTDY
+504 NMQFTEDAIDALTNY
-519 DWQGNIRELENEIE
+519 EWQGNIRELENEIE

-545 FEDLSEN
+545 SEDLSEN
-552 IKSIWRYSSSGGNA
+552 IRKYSSFGGNA
-566 AKEGKTATIEENETI
+566 AKEEKTATIEENETV

>member
-1 LKELNLKK
+1 MKDFNLKK
-9 FFSKKENSVLLE
+9 FFSKKENSALL
-21 NIINISSKP
+21 N
-30 FSVVDNAGSPITG
+30 GITG
-43 DIPDAKLHSYP
+43 LFSEPVSVLDHDGGLAAGKPLSGEAHSFP
-54 IKIENKGEEIGKV
+54 IKIEEENIGAVSCRHKA
-67 FGKSGAEAEAAAAIL
+67 GGEAAAFII
-82 SHSIN
+82 SHFIQ
-87 SWLVK
+87 SWLVQ
-92 RSLADEILQK
+92 RSLAEEILQK
-102 YKEQDLLYNI
+102 YKEHDLLYNI
-112 NDLIALCPK
+112 NDLISLCPK
-121 PKEAADFIIN
+121 PEETADFIIN
-131 ELSKLIKFEY
+131 ELLRLIRFEY
-141 ASIIIFDESEK
+141 ASIIIFNKADK
-152 SLSIL
+152 TFDIL
-157 SSYGKNYNSSAY
+157 SSYGKDYNGTGY

-178 KVFKNGKGEI
+178 KVFKSGRGEI

-196 WNGRKNVKVN
+196 WGGRKKVKIN
-206 AKSDFYSFMSVP
+206 SGGDAYSFMSVP

-237 EYYISSDLKILSTI
+237 AYYISSDFKILSTI
-251 TSYAANSIEITRLYN
+251 ASYAANSIEITRLYN

-278 NKELNAAKEI
+278 NKELNEVKEI
-288 ISNENI
+288 IANENI

-304 SPKKILGISRQVQ
+304 SPKKILGISGQVQ

-327 GISSNVIITGESG
+327 DISSNVLITGESG

-345 AAKAIHYSG
+345 AAKAIHYSS
-354 ARAEKP
+354 ARAERP

-384 VATGVDKRKGKVL
+384 VATGVDKRRGRVL
-397 DADKGTL
+397 DAGNGTL

-417 AKVLRM
+417 AKVLKM

-429 IPVGG
+429 VPLG
-434 SKPVPFDVRIIAATN
+434 SSKAVPFDVRIIAATN
-449 KDLKKEIADGNF
+449 KDLKKEMAGGNF

-467 RLNVINLNIP
+467 RLNVINLDIP

-492 FLKNNAVKLERR
+492 FLKNNVVKLERR
-504 NMQFTQEAINALTDY
+504 SMQFTQDAIDALTNY
-519 DWQGNIRELENEIE
+519 DWPGNIRELENEIE
-533 RAVALNISGRIA
+533 RAVALNISGRVA
-545 FEDLSEN
+545 FGDLSDN
-552 IKSIWRYSSSGGNA
+552 IRKYNLSLSNDNA
-566 AKEGKTATIEENETI
+566 TETEQTVNIGENETI
-581 LIKTALEKS
+581 LIKRALERS

>member
-1 LKELNLKK
+1 MKEFNLKK

-21 NIINISSKP
+21 NIADISSEP
-30 FSVVDNAGSPITG
+30 ISVLDGVGSLIAGGPPAAKSP
-43 DIPDAKLHSYP
+43 SFP
-54 IKIENKGEEIGKV
+54 IKIDGEEIGRV
-67 FGKSGAEAEAAAAIL
+67 LGKRGAEGAAAIL
-82 SHSIN
+82 SRSIR
-87 SWLVK
+87 SLSVQ
-92 RSLADEILQK
+92 RSLAEEILQK
-102 YKEQDLLYNI
+102 YKEYDLLYNI
-112 NDLIALCPK
+112 NDLMSLCPK
-121 PKEAADFIIN
+121 PAEIADFIIS
-131 ELSKLIKFEY
+131 ELLKLIKFEY
-141 ASIIIFDESEK
+141 ASIIIFNEAGKTLD
-152 SLSIL
+152 IL
-157 SSYGKNYNSSAY
+157 SSYGKNHDGAGY

-178 KVFKNGKGEI
+178 KVFKSGKGEI

-196 WNGRKNVKVN
+196 WGGRKKVKIN
-206 AKSDFYSFMSVP
+206 SGGDAYSFMSVP

-237 EYYISSDLKILSTI
+237 AYYISSDFKILSTI
-251 TSYAANSIEITRLYN
+251 ASYAANSIEITRLYN

-278 NKELNAAKEI
+278 NKELNTAKEI

-317 NLLDKIDKIA
+317 DLLDKINKIA
-327 GISSNVIITGESG
+327 DISSNVIITGESG

-345 AAKAIHYSG
+345 AAKAIHYSS

-384 VATGVDKRKGKVL
+384 VATGVDKRRGRVL

-429 IPVGG
+429 VPVGG
-434 SKPVPFDVRIIAATN
+434 SKPAPFDVRIIAATN
-449 KDLKKEIADGNF
+449 KDLKKEIACGNF

-467 RLNVINLNIP
+467 RLNVINLIMP

-504 NMQFTQEAINALTDY
+504 NMQFTEDAIDALTNY
-519 DWQGNIRELENEIE
+519 EWQGNIRELENEIE

-545 FEDLSEN
+545 SEDLSEN
-552 IKSIWRYSSSGGNA
+552 IRKYSSFGGNA
-566 AKEGKTATIEENETI
+566 AKEEKTATIEENETV

>member
-1 LKELNLKK
+1 MKEFNLKK

-21 NIINISSKP
+21 NIADISSGP
-30 FSVVDNAGSPITG
+30 ISVLDGVGSLIAGGPPAAKSP
-43 DIPDAKLHSYP
+43 SFP
-54 IKIENKGEEIGKV
+54 IKIDGEEIGRV
-67 FGKSGAEAEAAAAIL
+67 LGKRGAEGAAAIL
-82 SHSIN
+82 SRSIR
-87 SWLVK
+87 SLSVQ
-92 RSLADEILQK
+92 RSLAEEILQK
-102 YKEQDLLYNI
+102 YKEYDLLYNI
-112 NDLIALCPK
+112 NDLMSLCPK
-121 PKEAADFIIN
+121 PAEIADFIIS
-131 ELSKLIKFEY
+131 ELLKLIKFEY
-141 ASIIIFDESEK
+141 ASIIIFNEAGKTLD
-152 SLSIL
+152 IL
-157 SSYGKNYNSSAY
+157 SSYGKNHGGAGY

-178 KVFKNGKGEI
+178 KVFKSGKGEI

-196 WNGRKNVKVN
+196 WGGRKKVKIN
-206 AKSDFYSFMSVP
+206 SGGDAYSFMSVP

-237 EYYISSDLKILSTI
+237 AYYISSDFKILSTI
-251 TSYAANSIEITRLYN
+251 ASYAANSIEITRLYN

-278 NKELNAAKEI
+278 NKELNTAKEI

-317 NLLDKIDKIA
+317 DLLDKINKIA
-327 GISSNVIITGESG
+327 DISSNVIITGESG

-384 VATGVDKRKGKVL
+384 VATGVDKRRGRVL

-429 IPVGG
+429 VPVGG
-434 SKPVPFDVRIIAATN
+434 SKPAPFDVRIIAATN
-449 KDLKKEIADGNF
+449 KDLKKEIACGNF

-467 RLNVINLNIP
+467 RLNVINLIMP

-504 NMQFTQEAINALTDY
+504 NMQFTEDAIDALTNY
-519 DWQGNIRELENEIE
+519 EWQGNIRELENEIE

-545 FEDLSEN
+545 SEDLSEN
-552 IKSIWRYSSSGGNA
+552 IRKYSSFGGNA
-566 AKEGKTATIEENETI
+566 AKEEKTATIEENETV

>member
-1 LKELNLKK
+1 MKEFNLKK

-21 NIINISSKP
+21 NIADISSEP
-30 FSVVDNAGSPITG
+30 VSVLDGAGSLIAGGP
-43 DIPDAKLHSYP
+43 PAAKSPSFP
-54 IKIENKGEEIGKV
+54 IKIDGEEIGRV
-67 FGKSGAEAEAAAAIL
+67 SGKRGAEGAAAIL
-82 SHSIN
+82 SRSIR
-87 SWLVK
+87 SLSVQ
-92 RSLADEILQK
+92 RSLAEEILQK
-102 YKEQDLLYNI
+102 YKEYDLLYNI
-112 NDLIALCPK
+112 NDLMSLCPK
-121 PKEAADFIIN
+121 PAEIADFIIS
-131 ELSKLIKFEY
+131 ELLKLIKFEY
-141 ASIIIFDESEK
+141 ASIIIFNEAGKTLD
-152 SLSIL
+152 IL
-157 SSYGKNYNSSAY
+157 SSYGKNHDGAGY

-178 KVFKNGKGEI
+178 KVFKSGKGEI

-196 WNGRKNVKVN
+196 WGGRKKVKIN
-206 AKSDFYSFMSVP
+206 SGGDAYSFMSVP

-237 EYYISSDLKILSTI
+237 AYYISSDFKILSTI
-251 TSYAANSIEITRLYN
+251 ASYAANSIEITRLYN

-278 NKELNAAKEI
+278 NKELNTAKEI

-317 NLLDKIDKIA
+317 DLLDKINKIA
-327 GISSNVIITGESG
+327 DISSNVLITGESG

-345 AAKAIHYSG
+345 AAKVIHYSG
-354 ARAEKP
+354 ARADKP

-384 VATGVDKRKGKVL
+384 VATGVDKRRGRVL

-429 IPVGG
+429 VPVGG
-434 SKPVPFDVRIIAATN
+434 SKPAPFDVRIIAATN
-449 KDLKKEIADGNF
+449 KDLKKEIACGNF

-467 RLNVINLNIP
+467 RLNVINLIMP

-504 NMQFTQEAINALTDY
+504 NMQFTEDAIDALTNY
-519 DWQGNIRELENEIE
+519 EWQGNIRELENEIE

-545 FEDLSEN
+545 SEDLSEN
-552 IKSIWRYSSSGGNA
+552 IRKYSSFGGNA
-566 AKEGKTATIEENETI
+566 AKEEKTATIEENETV

>member
-1 LKELNLKK
+1 MKEFNLKK

-21 NIINISSKP
+21 NIADISSKP
-30 FSVVDNAGSPITG
+30 VSVLDNAGSLIAGGHPA
-43 DIPDAKLHSYP
+43 AKSFSFP
-54 IKIENKGEEIGKV
+54 IKIEGEEIGRV
-67 FGKSGAEAEAAAAIL
+67 SGKRGAEGAAAVL
-82 SHSIN
+82 SRSIR
-87 SWLVK
+87 SWLVQ
-92 RSLADEILQK
+92 RSLAEEILQK
-102 YKEQDLLYNI
+102 YKEYDLLYNI
-112 NDLIALCPK
+112 NDLMSLCPK
-121 PKEAADFIIN
+121 PAEIADFIIN
-131 ELSKLIKFEY
+131 ELLKLIKFEY
-141 ASIIIFDESEK
+141 ASIIILNEADK
-152 SLSIL
+152 TLDIL
-157 SSYGKNYNSSAY
+157 SSYGKNHNGAGY

-178 KVFKNGKGEI
+178 KVFKSGKGEI

-196 WNGRKNVKVN
+196 WGGRKKVKIN
-206 AKSDFYSFMSVP
+206 SGGDAYSFISVP

-237 EYYISSDLKILSTI
+237 AYYISSDFKILSTI
-251 TSYAANSIEITRLYN
+251 ASYTANSIEITRLYN

-288 ISNENI
+288 VSNENI

-304 SPKKILGISRQVQ
+304 SPKKILGISRQVK

-327 GISSNVIITGESG
+327 DISSNVLITGESG

-345 AAKAIHYSG
+345 AAKAIHYSS
-354 ARAEKP
+354 ARAEKS
-360 FIAVNCSAIPESI
+360 FITVNCSAIPESI

-384 VATGVDKRKGKVL
+384 VATGVDKRRGRVL

-429 IPVGG
+429 VPVGG
-434 SKPVPFDVRIIAATN
+434 SKPAPFDVRIIAATN
-449 KDLKKEIADGNF
+449 KDLKKEIARGNF

-492 FLKNNAVKLERR
+492 FLKNNVVKLERR
-504 NMQFTQEAINALTDY
+504 NMQFTQDTIDALTNY
-519 DWQGNIRELENEIE
+519 EWQGNIRELENEIE
-533 RAVALNISGRIA
+533 RAVALNISGKIT
-545 FEDLSEN
+545 FGDLSDN
-552 IKSIWRYSSSGGNA
+552 IRKYNSSNDNA
-566 AKEGKTATIEENETI
+566 SETEQTVNIEENEAI
-581 LIKTALEKS
+581 LIKKALEKS
-590 RWNKSAAAKILGITR
+590 HWNKSVAAKILGITR

-612 IRLGI
+612 IKLEI

>member
-1 LKELNLKK
+1 MKEFNLKK

-21 NIINISSKP
+21 NIADISSEP
-30 FSVVDNAGSPITG
+30 VSVLDGAGSLIAGGP
-43 DIPDAKLHSYP
+43 PAAKSPSFP
-54 IKIENKGEEIGKV
+54 IKIDGEEIGRV
-67 FGKSGAEAEAAAAIL
+67 LGKRGAEGAAAIL
-82 SHSIN
+82 SRSIR
-87 SWLVK
+87 SLSVQ
-92 RSLADEILQK
+92 RSLAEEILQK
-102 YKEQDLLYNI
+102 YKEYDLLYNI
-112 NDLIALCPK
+112 NDLMSLCPK
-121 PKEAADFIIN
+121 PAEIADFIIS
-131 ELSKLIKFEY
+131 ELLKLIKFEY
-141 ASIIIFDESEK
+141 ASIIIFNEAGKTLD
-152 SLSIL
+152 IL
-157 SSYGKNYNSSAY
+157 SSYGKNHGGAGY

-178 KVFKNGKGEI
+178 KVFKSGKGEI

-196 WNGRKNVKVN
+196 WGGRKKVKIN
-206 AKSDFYSFMSVP
+206 SGGDAYSFMSVP

-237 EYYISSDLKILSTI
+237 AYYISSDFKILSTI
-251 TSYAANSIEITRLYN
+251 ASYAANSIEITRLYN

-278 NKELNAAKEI
+278 NKELNTAKEI

-317 NLLDKIDKIA
+317 DLLDKINKIA
-327 GISSNVIITGESG
+327 DISSNVIITGESG

-345 AAKAIHYSG
+345 AAKAIHYSS

-384 VATGVDKRKGKVL
+384 VATGVDKRRGRVL

-429 IPVGG
+429 VPVGG
-434 SKPVPFDVRIIAATN
+434 SKPAPFDVRIIAATN
-449 KDLKKEIADGNF
+449 KDLKKEIACGNF

-467 RLNVINLNIP
+467 RLNVINLIMP

-484 DIAVLANY
+484 DVAVLANY

-504 NMQFTQEAINALTDY
+504 NMQFTEDAIDALTNY
-519 DWQGNIRELENEIE
+519 EWQGNIRELENEIE

-545 FEDLSEN
+545 SEDLSEN
-552 IKSIWRYSSSGGNA
+552 IRKYSSFGGNA
-566 AKEGKTATIEENETI
+566 AKEEKTATIEENEAV